1 MGRVT
6 YRLGWWTTQ
15 IPTSAIESL
24 FVCAGNGCKR
34 AQVLRGV
41 YYCFYSCLR
50 PEDGRKQPISSQK
63 AVDPKRAQVV
73 RRGQAQHLFGD
84 GVTQPG

>member
-24 FVCAGNGCKR
+24 FVCAGNGRTR
-34 AQVLRGV
+34 AQVLQGV

-50 PEDGRKQPISSQK
+50 PKDGRKVPISSQK
-63 AVDPKRAQVV
+63 AVDLKRAQVV
-73 RRGQAQHLFGD
+73 RRGQAQHLFRD